1 MLSAEEQI
9 VKCKI
14 RVPSA
19 AASNCLENPR
29 LAARDLSRA
38 MRSRKPIITC
48 GKLRK
53 LQINSKLRS
62 ITTVTSIVKR
72 LCYYVTVAM

>member
-29 LAARDLSRA
+29 LAARDRVEQCVQENPL
-38 MRSRKPIITC
+38 
-48 GKLRK
+48 
-53 LQINSKLRS
+53 
-62 ITTVTSIVKR
+62 
-72 LCYYVTVAM
+72 